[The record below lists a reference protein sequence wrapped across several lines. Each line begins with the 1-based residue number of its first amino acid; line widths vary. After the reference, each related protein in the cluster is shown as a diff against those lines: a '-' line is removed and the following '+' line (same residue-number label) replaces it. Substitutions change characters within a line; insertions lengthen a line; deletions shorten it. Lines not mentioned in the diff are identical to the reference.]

1 MHDDLL
7 AMIEAAQHAR
17 LDDFLRY
24 VGRRRREEPELDAM
38 PFTVAFNVCLG
49 GYVAMAAAGAA
60 ALADDDVVM
69 PCGCSSG
76 SCYCDND
83 RAEA

>member
-24 VGRRRREEPELDAM
+24 VGRRRREEPELDGM
-38 PFTVAFNVCLG
+38 PFGVAFNICLG
-49 GYVAMAAAGAA
+49 GYVGQAAAAA
-60 ALADDDVVM
+60 AA
-69 PCGCSSG
+69 S
-76 SCYCDND
+76 
-83 RAEA
+83 AES